1 MKTICFVCTG
11 NTCRSIMAEQILK
24 KYLKKTNL
32 NFKVIS
38 RGINVNENEK
48 TTDKTIRA
56 LKTLGI
62 TARKKTAKQIE
73 NNILSKV
80 SILITMT
87 LSQKNAVN
95 SQKTFTLGELVGGND
110 IPDPYNLSQEEY
122 DRVATMLDNYIKMLI
137 QKLNILKEKL

>member
-24 KYLKKTNL
+24 KHLKNTNL

-56 LKTLGI
+56 LKNLDI

-95 SQKTFTLGELVGGND
+95 SQKTFTLGELVGGKD